1 MEQPNTKTFCV
12 APWFQIRNENDLH
25 KKVCCSIDKSTKS
38 ELGVFEH
45 LNSEA
50 NLKLKKDLHN
60 GIQNKN
66 CQKCW
71 KAEQNNVRSLRQT
84 LNASLLNNQNTIE
97 DSWLTSYFKRKENWL
112 SDRLLMADVHIG
124 NTCNHACIM
133 CIPADSSL
141 IYNHWQKSQDNEF
154 VKEVLDK
161 DPKHLERIKMN
172 GYKNK
177 KYEEYFTHVIENNP
191 NLRVLKI
198 IGGEPLLDK
207 NLLRKLQ
214 ELDDEHKQRLSIWIV
229 TNGSVNL
236 NETVQKLG
244 NFKGIFFAVSVEGVG
259 QVHEYAR
266 YGSNWQQLES
276 NILNFKQSNTRAVT
290 IHHTIQASTLLGLE
304 DLSHWCNSNNVPISL
319 GFVKHPDYLSVSAI
333 PNHVREA
340 VIEKAKANKILVKE
354 NTLSDEPTLSAE
366 NMLHTLTSTE
376 FNPHLYQRF
385 LRFVDWYEENK
396 ADIPKLKDIF
406 PQLYE
411 VDNQSRIN

>member
-66 CQKCW
+66 CEKCW

-172 GYKNK
+172 GFKNK

-236 NETVQKLG
+236 NDTVQKLG

-276 NILNFKQSNTRAVT
+276 NILSFKQSNTRAVT

-304 DLSHWCNSNNVPISL
+304 DLSHWCNSNNIPISL

-376 FNPHLYQRF
+376 FDPHLYQRF

>member
-66 CQKCW
+66 CEKCW

-84 LNASLLNNQNTIE
+84 LNASFINNQNTIE
-97 DSWLTSYFKRKENWL
+97 GSWLTSYFKRKENWL

-172 GYKNK
+172 GFKNK

-236 NETVQKLG
+236 NDTVQKLG

-276 NILNFKQSNTRAVT
+276 NILSFKQSNTRAVT

-304 DLSHWCNSNNVPISL
+304 DLSHWCNSNNIPISL

-376 FNPHLYQRF
+376 FDPHLYQRF

>member
-66 CQKCW
+66 CEKCW

-97 DSWLTSYFKRKENWL
+97 GSWLTSYFKRKENWL

-172 GYKNK
+172 GFKNK

-236 NETVQKLG
+236 NDTVQKLG

-276 NILNFKQSNTRAVT
+276 NILSFKQSNTRAVT

-304 DLSHWCNSNNVPISL
+304 DLSHWCNSNNIPISL

-376 FNPHLYQRF
+376 FDPHLYQRF

>member
-1 MEQPNTKTFCV
+1 M
-12 APWFQIRNENDLH
+12 
-25 KKVCCSIDKSTKS
+25 
-38 ELGVFEH
+38 
-45 LNSEA
+45 
-50 NLKLKKDLHN
+50 
-60 GIQNKN
+60 
-66 CQKCW
+66 
-71 KAEQNNVRSLRQT
+71 
-84 LNASLLNNQNTIE
+84 
-97 DSWLTSYFKRKENWL
+97 
-112 SDRLLMADVHIG
+112 
-124 NTCNHACIM
+124 
-133 CIPADSSL
+133 
-141 IYNHWQKSQDNEF
+141 
-154 VKEVLDK
+154 
-161 DPKHLERIKMN
+161 
-172 GYKNK
+172 
-177 KYEEYFTHVIENNP
+177 
-191 NLRVLKI
+191 
-198 IGGEPLLDK
+198 
-207 NLLRKLQ
+207 
-214 ELDDEHKQRLSIWIV
+214 SIWIV

-236 NETVQKLG
+236 NDTVQKLG

-276 NILNFKQSNTRAVT
+276 NILSFKQSNTRAVT

-304 DLSHWCNSNNVPISL
+304 DLSHWCNSNNIPISL

-376 FNPHLYQRF
+376 FSPHLYQRF

>member
-1 MEQPNTKTFCV
+1 MEQPSPKTFCV

-50 NLKLKKDLHN
+50 NLKLKKDLHK

-84 LNASLLNNQNTIE
+84 LNASLLNNQTTIE
-97 DSWLTSYFKRKENWL
+97 NSWLTSYFKRKENWL
-112 SDRLLMADVHIG
+112 SDRLLMADIHIG

-172 GYKNK
+172 GFKNK
-177 KYEEYFTHVIENNP
+177 KYEEYFIHVIQNNP

-207 NLLRKLQ
+207 NLLQKLQ

-229 TNGSVNL
+229 TNGSINL
-236 NETVQKLG
+236 NDTVKKLG

-266 YGSNWQQLES
+266 YGSNWKQLEN
-276 NILNFKQSNTRAVT
+276 NILSFKQSSTRAVT

-304 DLSHWCNSNNVPISL
+304 DLSHWCNSNNIPISL

-333 PNHVREA
+333 PNHLREA
-340 VIEKAKANKILVKE
+340 VIKKAKANKILVKE

-366 NMLHTLTSTE
+366 NMLHTLTSTS

-385 LRFVDWYEENK
+385 IRFVDWYEENK
-396 ADIPKLKDIF
+396 ADIPKLKNIF

>member
-66 CQKCW
+66 CEKCW

-97 DSWLTSYFKRKENWL
+97 GSWLTSYFKRKENWL

-172 GYKNK
+172 GFKNK

-236 NETVQKLG
+236 NDTVQKLG

-266 YGSNWQQLES
+266 YGSNWQQLEN
-276 NILNFKQSNTRAVT
+276 NILSFKQSNTRAVT

-304 DLSHWCNSNNVPISL
+304 DLSHWCNSNNIPISL

-376 FNPHLYQRF
+376 FDPHLYQRF

>member
-276 NILNFKQSNTRAVT
+276 NILSFKQSNTRAVT

>member
-66 CQKCW
+66 CEKCW

-97 DSWLTSYFKRKENWL
+97 GSWLTSYFKRKENWL

-172 GYKNK
+172 GFKNK

-236 NETVQKLG
+236 NDTVQKLG

-276 NILNFKQSNTRAVT
+276 NILSFKQSNTRAVT

-304 DLSHWCNSNNVPISL
+304 DLSHWCNSNNIPISL

-376 FNPHLYQRF
+376 FSPHLYQRF

>member
-244 NFKGIFFAVSVEGVG
+244 NFKGIFFAVIVEGVG

-266 YGSNWQQLES
+266 Y
-276 NILNFKQSNTRAVT
+276 
-290 IHHTIQASTLLGLE
+290 
-304 DLSHWCNSNNVPISL
+304 
-319 GFVKHPDYLSVSAI
+319 
-333 PNHVREA
+333 
-340 VIEKAKANKILVKE
+340 
-354 NTLSDEPTLSAE
+354 
-366 NMLHTLTSTE
+366 
-376 FNPHLYQRF
+376 
-385 LRFVDWYEENK
+385 
-396 ADIPKLKDIF
+396 
-406 PQLYE
+406 
-411 VDNQSRIN
+411 

>member
-97 DSWLTSYFKRKENWL
+97 GSWLTSYFKRKENWL

-172 GYKNK
+172 GFKNK

-376 FNPHLYQRF
+376 FNPHLYRRF

>member
-66 CQKCW
+66 CEKCW

-97 DSWLTSYFKRKENWL
+97 GSWLTSYFKRKENWL

-172 GYKNK
+172 GFKNK

-207 NLLRKLQ
+207 NLLQKLQ

-236 NETVQKLG
+236 NDTVQKLG

-276 NILNFKQSNTRAVT
+276 NILSFKQSNTRAVT

-304 DLSHWCNSNNVPISL
+304 DLSHWCNSNNIPISL

-376 FNPHLYQRF
+376 FDPHLYQRF